1 MNLSARHTGDHDGRA
16 GHVDLLNIHAKLGEE
31 PFFLRDPK
39 RANPGADIGV
49 TDDDFRRRD
58 EKLRCEDDAKH
69 KNHCQVKLFHRTH
82 LLRFAEIEKPLPI
95 RLPHLEGSGEDEWR
109 KAWMRGRVV
118 KRLCG
123 TAIGYKDFTQP
134 KSAFVSR
141 ANAAA
146 GYRFTGSRSIASLT

>member
-1 MNLSARHTGDHDGRA
+1 MTTSDAAMRSPSVSTTPSMK
-16 GHVDLLNIHAKLGEE
+16 VTVTLN
-31 PFFLRDPK
+31 FFTIS
-39 RANPGADIGV
+39 NP
-49 TDDDFRRRD
+49 
-58 EKLRCEDDAKH
+58 
-69 KNHCQVKLFHRTH
+69 
-82 LLRFAEIEKPLPI
+82 LRFAEIEKPLTI
-95 RLPHLEGSGEDEWR
+95 RLAHLAGGGEDEWR